1 MSQITYGTAADVSR
15 DEIAEFFAR
24 VEPEGQPSSGRLDAM
39 LQHSAAFVTAR
50 ADGRLVGI
58 ARGITDGLHGY
69 FTDCKLDPAYQ
80 GPAAISHTGGRI
92 EDDTY
97 GIAAEMSRRVLDQLA
112 EGGATR
118 VDVLAWGTEV
128 DFLES
133 LGFKRQGGLV
143 GLTLRPG
150 AIAARREPVA
160 ASV

>member
-15 DEIAEFFAR
+15 DEVAEFFAR
-24 VEPEGQPSSGRLDAM
+24 IEPGGQPGPRQLEA
-39 LQHSAAFVTAR
+39 LLENSAAFVTAR

-80 GPAAISHTGGRI
+80 GPAAISHSGGRI

-97 GIAAEMSRRVLDQLA
+97 GIAAEMSRRVLEQLA
-112 EGGATR
+112 EGGAMR
-118 VDVLAWGTEV
+118 VDVIAWGTEV

-150 AIAARREPVA
+150 AAAARHESVA
-160 ASV
+160 ATV